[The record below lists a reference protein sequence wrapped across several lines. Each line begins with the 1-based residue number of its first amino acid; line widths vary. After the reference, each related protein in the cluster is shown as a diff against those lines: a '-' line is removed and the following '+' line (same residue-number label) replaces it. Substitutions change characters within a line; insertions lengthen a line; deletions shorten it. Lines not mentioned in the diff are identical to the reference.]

1 MLKTGSER
9 LPRAVVSIG
18 EGGGAGEDVDDRRF
32 LIRARAMAE
41 SLLWK
46 MCDRMELKEDKM

>member
-1 MLKTGSER
+1 MLKAGSER
-9 LPRAVVSIG
+9 LPLAVVSIG

-46 MCDRMELKEDKM
+46 MCDRMELKENKM